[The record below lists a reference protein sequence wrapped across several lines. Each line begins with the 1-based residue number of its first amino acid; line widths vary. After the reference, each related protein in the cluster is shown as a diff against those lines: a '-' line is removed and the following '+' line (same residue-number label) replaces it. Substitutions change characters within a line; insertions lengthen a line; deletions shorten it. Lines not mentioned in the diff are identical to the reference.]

1 VLDTAALTFRI
12 YIWYED
18 GYLVPS
24 LVKLDATFEL
34 ALPRI
39 GRCLEATSADIGVS
53 VPGGSHERCA

>member
-1 VLDTAALTFRI
+1 MLDTAALTFRI

-39 GRCLEATSADIGVS
+39 GRCLEATSADIG
-53 VPGGSHERCA
+53 